1 MQGKTVNKRFL
12 GSKGEDSAVKF
23 LEQQHYKIIT
33 RNYRSHFGE
42 IDIIAMDKNHTVFI
56 EVKSRNSF
64 IFGSPQDSVIQK
76 KKRRITL
83 TAIDYIQKNH
93 LENKPV
99 RFDVIAI
106 NPDRSINLIK
116 NAFDAEYR

>member
-1 MQGKTVNKRFL
+1 MNKREA
-12 GSKGEDSAVKF
+12 GIAGEDSAVAY
-23 LEQQHYKIIT
+23 LEKMHYRILE

-42 IDIIAMDKNHTVFI
+42 IDIIAMDKRQTVFI
-56 EVKSRNSF
+56 EVKSRSSF
-64 IFGSPQDSVIQK
+64 LFGSPHESIVKQ

-83 TAIDYIQKNH
+83 TAMEYVQKRH
-93 LENKPV
+93 LENKPL

-106 NPDRSINLIK
+106 NPDNSIELIQ